1 MENKRPR
8 YKIQRNDKDYIS
20 CVEKI
25 IKHQENLFNLT
36 FRNGRWIRRY
46 DNGLKKNKKVNKK
59 NDVSKP
65 IVRTKRPR

>member
-1 MENKRPR
+1 MENKGPR
-8 YKIQRNDKDYIS
+8 KTIQRNDKNHLS

-46 DNGLKKNKKVNKK
+46 KNGLKKNKKVNKE
-59 NDVSKP
+59 NNSSKP
-65 IVRTKRPR
+65 

>member
-1 MENKRPR
+1 MENKGPR
-8 YKIQRNDKDYIS
+8 KKIQRNDKNYLS

-46 DNGLKKNKKVNKK
+46 KNGLKKNKN
-59 NDVSKP
+59 N
-65 IVRTKRPR
+65 

>member
-46 DNGLKKNKKVNKK
+46 KNGLKKNKNNKEK
-59 NDVSKP
+59 NNA
-65 IVRTKRPR
+65 R